1 MRIRNVIL
9 AGVVVAGL
17 GCGWSADYENVTLN
31 NGVQISIH
39 TSLGKPTGTTSVS
52 VEMLRAAGDSF
63 YRIFRD
69 QNRLAVFAYE
79 LQVARSGTA
88 GFRLTTKPVEDE
100 FARRFPDADGGK
112 PVPTFSAE
120 KDYTLN
126 NGEPAAIA
134 VYELEGQGLTV
145 VDTVQMGLRP
155 DSSESGGGL
164 RFSGLS
170 LTVNGVPVKTVPGS
184 TVSGRYV
191 MFYVPGRGGYFF
203 SSDSVPGRQFMK
215 AGYIEGN
222 KMQFTVDNVSYEC
235 QAQLPIAATPSQ
247 ELWVY
252 YDPDYR
258 PGGNWT
264 LQDPDAGANEAQ
276 AEFFTAAADSL
287 DWWIAVSPARAK

>member
-1 MRIRNVIL
+1 MRIHNVIL
-9 AGVVVAGL
+9 AGVAMAGL
-17 GCGWSADYENVTLN
+17 GCAAADSENVTLN

-39 TSLGKPTGTTSVS
+39 TSLGKPTGTTSVA
-52 VEMLRAAGDSF
+52 VEMLRASGDSF

-126 NGEPAAIA
+126 NGEPGTIS

-145 VDTVQMGLRP
+145 VDTVQMGLHP
-155 DSSESGGGL
+155 NSSGSGGAL
-164 RFSGLS
+164 RLSGLS
-170 LTVNGVPVKTVPGS
+170 LTVNAVPVTTAPGS

-191 MFYVPGRGGYFF
+191 MFYIPGQGGFFF
-203 SSDSVPGRQFMK
+203 SSDSVPGRQFIK

-222 KMQFTVDNVSYEC
+222 KMQFTVDNLSYEC
-235 QAQLPIAATPSQ
+235 AAQLPIAATPSQ

-252 YDPDYR
+252 HDPDYR

-264 LQDPDAGANEAQ
+264 LQDPDAGGNEAQ

-287 DWWIAVSPARAK
+287 DWWMAVSPAVAK